1 LRKEGKRRRRRR
13 TRTRT
18 RTTETV
24 LFCIQKFK
32 EKQRF
37 IGCQSYCAND
47 ERRGQKKTK
56 SKDNKKHGHA
66 ACLAAATASATTVG
80 EEGRS

>member
-13 TRTRT
+13 RTRT

-47 ERRGQKKTK
+47 ERRGQKKQSQKIIKNMDTPY
-56 SKDNKKHGHA
+56 A
-66 ACLAAATASATTVG
+66 
-80 EEGRS
+80 